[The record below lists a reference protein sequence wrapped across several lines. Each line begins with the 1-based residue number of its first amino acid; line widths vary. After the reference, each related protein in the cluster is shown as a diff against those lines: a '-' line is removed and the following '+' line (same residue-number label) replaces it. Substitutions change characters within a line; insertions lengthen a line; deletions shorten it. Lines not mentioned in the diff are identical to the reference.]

1 MRLSEGFP
9 RQVRRCPTPFRPSG
23 FPLTTREPPRVP
35 PPVSRARDPE
45 ATIRKALPMT
55 RHRWRTELKSCTCE
69 VDVLKVVERF
79 LGEWSAGELREL
91 PVAPG
96 TFTSARAVSEFT
108 FRLGHAH
115 ARYDGSNQSLLLLQE
130 MLLFFTQASVRV

>member
-1 MRLSEGFP
+1 
-9 RQVRRCPTPFRPSG
+9 
-23 FPLTTREPPRVP
+23 
-35 PPVSRARDPE
+35 
-45 ATIRKALPMT
+45 MT

-96 TFTSARAVSEFT
+96 TFASARAVSEFT
-108 FRLGHAH
+108 FRLGRAH

-130 MLLFFTQASVRV
+130 MLLFFTQASVRVTQLRPSDGPPGAPPRPAVEKPVPDEA